1 MKRTNMLSAMLI
13 RIHERNNK
21 RPRETDLLKSDE
33 ASLFATD
40 SWLLEKIKSNSLTQF
55 SMQGAFLELLL
66 LTRFIFLINVP
77 ALIVKY
83 WSTDVGFQWQIT
95 ITRLQGGLWLI
106 VELLKCINVF

>member
-21 RPRETDLLKSDE
+21 RLRETDLLKSDE

-40 SWLLEKIKSNSLTQF
+40 SWLLEKIKSNLLTQF
-55 SMQGAFLELLL
+55 NMQGAFLEHLL

-77 ALIVKY
+77 VLIVCKY
-83 WSTDVGFQWQIT
+83 WSTDVGFQWRIM
-95 ITRLQGGLWLI
+95 ITRLQGGYG
-106 VELLKCINVF
+106 